1 MSSYITNTTK
11 TWVTQHAMY
20 AAAPSDQFRPV
31 PGTPGAAGLGVFSN
45 PAKEE
50 LQSAADDAG
59 EKTNTYSN
67 SINTALKSKKV
78 WRGR

>member
-31 PGTPGAAGLGVFSN
+31 PGTPGAAGLGCLATLRKKNFS
-45 PAKEE
+45 
-50 LQSAADDAG
+50 QRRTMQ
-59 EKTNTYSN
+59 EKRPTLTV
-67 SINTALKSKKV
+67 TV
-78 WRGR
+78 